1 MGLIAIGRRTFF
13 YLKDS
18 AISSCELD
26 LCFHEP
32 ISDYVPFIQRPVS
45 WSTEEIMNWF
55 LSEGNVLKRIKEFTC
70 YPNTILEGIVL
81 GKSVLNGV
89 LLSQLYRFNIRHVN
103 RRDVE

>member
-1 MGLIAIGRRTFF
+1 
-13 YLKDS
+13 
-18 AISSCELD
+18 
-26 LCFHEP
+26 
-32 ISDYVPFIQRPVS
+32 
-45 WSTEEIMNWF
+45 MNWF

-89 LLSQLYRFNIRHVN
+89 LLSQLYKFNIRHVN